1 MKKQP
6 EYEKYILES
15 AVKDMNAKLEEA
27 RRLSEEKGLPFEYV
41 KQMLEYME
49 QTSSD
54 TTESP
59 FSDFTDNSPRP
70 RPIPEKT
77 VMFWAEEAT
86 ELFEQIMPPISTPF
100 PPVYTST
107 ASSYS
112 RTRRKIIKN
121 IGCPHTE
128 EPPDSIMEY
137 IHGENGNAI
146 LIRRE
151 LIADLPVQDDREL
164 YIHFQHFFW
173 HELGHFYAINAETDN
188 LHRYNAPGLTDDSPV
203 YDAAI
208 DGCGY
213 SSERRK
219 QEGYWFWQEFI
230 AEVIS
235 NHVSYTIRS
244 SGDSYH
250 PELLDW
256 TIDVWGG
263 IVNKLEDLLEGTLYL
278 YSSTIDEY
286 ALAHYFARLLTDDLT
301 VLYVKAANEGKL
313 KVDSGAYPDEKI
325 EPTCISDVSE
335 CYQPHLWKMH
345 EILVEQLSKK
355 QFWLIDEDTLEKI
368 GSCIGDMMVEKIKE
382 MAREYEEC

>member
-1 MKKQP
+1 MD
-6 EYEKYILES
+6 ENE
-15 AVKDMNAKLEEA
+15 AK
-27 RRLSEEKGLPFEYV
+27 RISEEKGLPLDYV
-41 KQMLEYME
+41 KSMLEFAE
-49 QTSSD
+49 RNAESD
-54 TTESP
+54 MHYEP
-59 FSDFTDNSPRP
+59 PKQ
-70 RPIPEKT
+70 RPIPETT
-77 VMFWAEEAT
+77 VLFWAKIAEEQ
-86 ELFEQIMPPISTPF
+86 FERIMPDFGISF

-112 RTRRKIIKN
+112 RTRKKIVKS

-137 IHGENGNAI
+137 IHGETGRAI

-151 LIADLPVQDDREL
+151 LVADLPVRDDFEL
-164 YIHFQHFFW
+164 RAYFEHFFW

-188 LHRYNAPGLTDDSPV
+188 LHRYNEPGLIDDSPL

-213 SSERRK
+213 SGERKK

-230 AEVIS
+230 AEVIA

-244 SGDSYH
+244 GGENYH

-263 IVNKLEDLLEGTLYL
+263 IVKQLEGLLEDTLYFYPNTL
-278 YSSTIDEY
+278 DEY
-286 ALAHYFARLLTDDLT
+286 SLAHYFAKLLSDDFT
-301 VLYVKAANEGKL
+301 RLYVNAANKGKL
-313 KVDSGAYPDEKI
+313 KIQGGGYPDENI

-335 CYQPHLWKMH
+335 CYQPHLWRLYR
-345 EILVEQLSKK
+345 ILDEHLDNLDKER
-355 QFWLIDEDTLEKI
+355 FWLIDEDTLEEI
-368 GSCIGDMMVEKIKE
+368 GSCISDMMVEKIRE
-382 MAREYEEC
+382 MAREYEE